1 MAVKSDHDL
10 LLEVH
15 ATLLGTNGQG
25 GLVRQVESNTKAIQ
39 KLWIIVALI
48 IASIGGGSYAMMQKF
63 LGG

>member
-1 MAVKSDHDL
+1 MLDKSDHDL
-10 LLEVH
+10 LLQIH

-25 GLVRQVESNTKAIQ
+25 GLYRQVEQHTKAIQ

-48 IASIGGGSYAMMQKF
+48 IASIGGGSYAIMQKF